1 MQISHAWKIL
11 NRSLTIFL
19 LIVGLIYLSTLW
31 PVIARWCFSK
41 QLLIHHYLVTY
52 LMELRLHLYWLLLGS
67 FLYGV
72 FHAAGPGHGKF
83 VVMSWLS
90 THPENQHTA
99 RVIPFIGSLMQGVT
113 AILFVYVLAIC
124 LKLTTGDLSL
134 SRWYIDNLS
143 AGFIAVFGVYVMK
156 QAYRSMQPKQLKI
169 NAVLPT
175 THVHSEH
182 CGCHHL
188 PTHEIKS
195 SDSWRT
201 RLGIVFSIGM
211 RPCSGAIMILVFS
224 NAMGVVS
231 WGVAA
236 VMIMAT
242 ERDYRSLRS
251 LMLHISEHS
260 DHPFRDYTIADF
272 AIIRSPI
279 PRFSG
284 QF

>member
-1 MQISHAWKIL
+1 
-11 NRSLTIFL
+11 
-19 LIVGLIYLSTLW
+19 
-31 PVIARWCFSK
+31 
-41 QLLIHHYLVTY
+41 
-52 LMELRLHLYWLLLGS
+52 MELRLHLYSKGVRLLLGS

-72 FHAAGPGHGKF
+72 FHVAGPGHGKF

-236 VMIMAT
+236 VMIMAIGT
-242 ERDYRSLRS
+242 GLSILALTYAVQFAQQTTIRWYGSSNKRQRNYLPFLKMACGVLLIIFAVILFCTVIPVSTNGDY
-251 LMLHISEHS
+251 
-260 DHPFRDYTIADF
+260 IA
-272 AIIRSPI
+272 A
-279 PRFSG
+279 G
-284 QF
+284 C